1 MLILGYRHTSGR
13 AKKLIPRNDMG
24 IDDSI
29 KLRLPYVTL
38 PGVIGNLKKK
48 KLEASFQLKQ
58 KYDL

>member
-29 KLRLPYVTL
+29 KLRLPYVTH

-48 KLEASFQLKQ
+48 S
-58 KYDL
+58 